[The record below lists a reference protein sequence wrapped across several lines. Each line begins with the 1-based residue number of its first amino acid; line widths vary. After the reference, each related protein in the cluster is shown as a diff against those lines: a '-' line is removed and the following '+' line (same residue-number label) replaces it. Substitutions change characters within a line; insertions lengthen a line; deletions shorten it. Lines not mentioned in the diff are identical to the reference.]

1 MKKRAAII
9 ICVGLSLIAFMVI
22 RNDQALKQSAKS
34 TIVELC
40 ANYEHL
46 DKIALDSALDKL
58 NAATKGVRLL
68 NVDQEQQ
75 AATFVRSFQTTLEFE
90 QIGVDIA
97 ADSLSKADNDYSKGY
112 RRESLNVEKQKLAQ
126 KKKEFA
132 DKMRVVLNAYQ

>member
-75 AATFVRSFQTTLEFE
+75 AATFVRSFQSSLEWAENDVANAKDF
-90 QIGVDIA
+90 
-97 ADSLSKADNDYSKGY
+97 LSKADNDYSKSS

-126 KKKEFA
+126 KKKEFSE
-132 DKMRVVLNAYQ
+132 KMRVVLNAY